1 MWYMWHQRLAL
12 HLQHLSSPPRQHLM
26 TGTILYNVSDPYR
39 SPKMMANQLN
49 CLTQVGCKKYERRKT
64 VKNFASQVKLG
75 RYSIFL
81 EWFLLGGALQRK
93 KLVLMIGFYG
103 KIGWPLEC
111 NSIFI
116 WVDPSNR
123 CQLLA
128 QWIDQKPIRE
138 VMLGTNSIECA
149 MQKMHRVQ
157 KMFRW
162 TLF

>member
-1 MWYMWHQRLAL
+1 MCFSKGKTVHFSVVKPAMWYMWHQRLAL

-39 SPKMMANQLN
+39 SLKMMANQLN

-64 VKNFASQVKLG
+64 VKNFAFSSKI
-75 RYSIFL
+75 RP
-81 EWFLLGGALQRK
+81 LQHVSRVVFIRGSSTEK
-93 KLVLMIGFYG
+93 IGFYG

-111 NSIFI
+111 NCIFI

-128 QWIDQKPIRE
+128 QWIDQKTIRE
-138 VMLGTNSIECA
+138 VMLGTNWMCDAENA
-149 MQKMHRVQ
+149 
-157 KMFRW
+157 
-162 TLF
+162 